1 MAKTVIKFFAEW
13 CGPCKVYGPTFE
25 KVKQELQSDDIE
37 FKEVNIEDDP
47 ENLSGEYK
55 VRGIPHTVLVEEGV
69 ESKALSGRLR
79 AEELK
84 EFILN

>member
-1 MAKTVIKFFAEW
+1 MAKQVIKFYADW

-25 KVKQELQSDDIE
+25 RVKQDLQDIVE

-55 VRGIPHTVLVEEGV
+55 VRGIPHTIIVEDGKV
-69 ESKALSGRLR
+69 IKSQSGRIPEQQLR
-79 AEELK
+79 T
-84 EFILN
+84 FILT

>member
-1 MAKTVIKFFAEW
+1 MAKQVIKFYADW

-25 KVKQELQSDDIE
+25 RVKQDLQDIVE

-55 VRGIPHTVLVEEGV
+55 VRGIPHTVVIEDGKV
-69 ESKALSGRLR
+69 IKSQSGRIPEQELR
-79 AEELK
+79 T
-84 EFILN
+84 FILT